1 MVPKITTRTARTKP
15 LVLLVEKK
23 AESPAPP
30 GWQVVWWRRSPNPLD
45 SVVSE
50 GTCQGLWELWTWEL
64 LYGFILPHRIQ
75 KKIIQQ
81 KQQALLVDMTK
92 SVLGSWGLQLPLDS
106 WWLSPGLQSPGVM
119 TPDHLQ
125 GSALPPGLGLSSL
138 LGLPL
143 SLTRGPGVA
152 LPIPP
157 DSFAGVQGLDSNPLP
172 IPSLREWNREES
184 GRGVPTTFCSLPPPG
199 FSLR

>member
-1 MVPKITTRTARTKP
+1 MSKSALPKSQKAP
-15 LVLLVEKK
+15 LLHLEPWFQRSPQGPPVEKK

-45 SVVSE
+45 SFVLE

-75 KKIIQQ
+75 KKIIHQ

-92 SVLGSWGLQLPLDS
+92 SVLGSWGLELPLDS

-119 TPDHLQ
+119 TPDHLPGISPAP
-125 GSALPPGLGLSSL
+125 GSWALLPTRPSSF
-138 LGLPL
+138 PH
-143 SLTRGPGVA
+143 
-152 LPIPP
+152 
-157 DSFAGVQGLDSNPLP
+157 
-172 IPSLREWNREES
+172 
-184 GRGVPTTFCSLPPPG
+184 
-199 FSLR
+199 